1 MSCLTLNGN
10 LGGMQFRTKLLTLIC
25 VLSLLAA
32 LYVSVI
38 ASAQTQQK
46 PNGDSASPER
56 PLTPAERRGRALYF
70 RGETSSKKEVTAMIG
85 DVDVPAST
93 VNCAGCHG
101 RRGEGKT
108 EGGVTAGNL
117 TWNNLIKSYGHTHP
131 NGRKH
136 GPFTES
142 SFAMAVVR
150 GVDPSGNNLVVAMPR
165 YRLSIE
171 DMNDLIAYI
180 KRLEFDRDP
189 GLTAESIEVGV
200 PLPTSPA
207 LAETGQ
213 AIRGVITAY
222 FDELNAQGGIYNRK
236 IKLHFTES
244 SVADATA
251 GLRSMITQ
259 NQVFAFVGGLSA
271 GADKQIASLA
281 REEEIPFIGPATLL
295 PQIEQPP
302 NRYVFY
308 LLPGVGEQA
317 RALVNFADEQFELK
331 KQRSAILY
339 PSTELSSAAGE
350 AAFERAKAL
359 AANEVVKTAY
369 ANGSF
374 DANKLAQQLKTD
386 GTTAVF
392 IFGTGNEVESFLQA
406 ANALQWNPYVFSL
419 GVFASRELAT
429 SLPPSFTKRV
439 FLSFPTVPADVKQA
453 GHAEF
458 GALVDKYKLQTKH
471 AAAQFAALASAKI
484 FVEALKRAGADLSRE
499 QLITALESL
508 YDYDTGL
515 TPKLIFGPNR
525 RVGAAGAYVITID
538 SEKKEFVTASGWVVA
553 N

>member
-1 MSCLTLNGN
+1 
-10 LGGMQFRTKLLTLIC
+10 
-25 VLSLLAA
+25 
-32 LYVSVI
+32 
-38 ASAQTQQK
+38 
-46 PNGDSASPER
+46 
-56 PLTPAERRGRALYF
+56 
-70 RGETSSKKEVTAMIG
+70 MIG

-150 GVDPSGNNLVVAMPR
+150 GADPAGNNLVVAMPR

-171 DMNDLIAYI
+171 DMSDLISYI

-200 PLPTSPA
+200 PLPTSAA

-213 AIRGVITAY
+213 AIREVITAY

-236 IKLHFTES
+236 IKLHFTEPN
-244 SVADATA
+244 ATDATTS
-251 GLRSMITQ
+251 LRTMITQ
-259 NQVFAFVGGLSA
+259 NHVFAFVGGLSA
-271 GADKQIASLA
+271 GADKQIGALA

-295 PQIEQPP
+295 PQVEHPP

-308 LLPGVGEQA
+308 LLPGLSEQA
-317 RALVNFADEQFELK
+317 SALVNFADQQFGLK
-331 KQRSAILY
+331 KQRSAILF
-339 PSTELSSAAGE
+339 PTTELSSAPGE
-350 AAFERAKAL
+350 AAFERAKQ
-359 AANEVVKTAY
+359 AAATEVVKLPY
-369 ANGSF
+369 ASGSF

-392 IFGTGNEVESFLQA
+392 IFGAGNEVESFIQA
-406 ANALQWNPYVFSL
+406 ANALQWTPYVFSL
-419 GVFASRELAT
+419 GVFTSRDLAA
-429 SLPPSFTKRV
+429 SLPSSFTKKV
-439 FLSFPTVPADVKQA
+439 FLSFPTVPGDIKAD
-453 GHAEF
+453 GLAEY
-458 GALVDKYKLQTKH
+458 GALVEKHKLQKKH
-471 AAAQFAALASAKI
+471 TAAQLAALAAAKV

-538 SEKKEFVTASGWVVA
+538 SDTKEFVSASGWVGA

>member
-1 MSCLTLNGN
+1 M
-10 LGGMQFRTKLLTLIC
+10 
-25 VLSLLAA
+25 
-32 LYVSVI
+32 
-38 ASAQTQQK
+38 
-46 PNGDSASPER
+46 
-56 PLTPAERRGRALYF
+56 TPAERRGRALYF
-70 RGETSSKKEVTAMIG
+70 RGETSSKREVTAMIG

-150 GVDPSGNNLVVAMPR
+150 GVDPAGNNLVVAMPR
-165 YRLSIE
+165 YHLSIE

-189 GLTAESIEVGV
+189 GLTAESIDVGV

-213 AIRGVITAY
+213 AIQQVITAY
-222 FDELNAQGGIYNRK
+222 FDQLNAQGGIYNRK
-236 IKLHFTES
+236 IKLHFTDPGTG
-244 SVADATA
+244 DATA
-251 GLRSMITQ
+251 GLRATITQ
-259 NQVFAFVGGLSA
+259 NQIFAFVGGLSA
-271 GADKQIASLA
+271 GADKQIAALA
-281 REEEIPFIGPATLL
+281 REEEVPFIGPATLL
-295 PQIEQPP
+295 PQVEHPP
-302 NRYVFY
+302 NRYIFY
-308 LLPGVGEQA
+308 LLPGVREQA
-317 RALVNFADEQFELK
+317 SALVNFADQQFGLK
-331 KQRSAILY
+331 KQHAAIVF
-339 PSTELSSAAGE
+339 PTTELPSAAGE
-350 AAFERAKAL
+350 AAFERAKQATG
-359 AANEVVKTAY
+359 NEVTKAPY
-369 ANGSF
+369 ASESF
-374 DANKLAQQLKTD
+374 DVNKLAQQLKTD

-392 IFGTGNEVESFLQA
+392 IFGTANEIGSFLQA
-406 ANALQWNPYVFSL
+406 ANGLQWTPYVFSL
-419 GVFASRELAT
+419 GVLASKDLAN
-429 SLPPSFTKRV
+429 SLPASFSRKV
-439 FLSFPTVPADVKQA
+439 FLSFPTVPGDVKTL
-453 GHAEF
+453 GIAEY
-458 GALVDKYKLQTKH
+458 GTLMEKYKLQPKH
-471 AAAQFAALASAKI
+471 TAAQLAALAAAKV

-508 YDYDTGL
+508 YDYETEL

-538 SEKKEFVTASGWVVA
+538 SEKKEFVSASGWVGA

>member
-1 MSCLTLNGN
+1 MHSRTL
-10 LGGMQFRTKLLTLIC
+10 KLLTIFC
-25 VLSLLAA
+25 ALSLLAA
-32 LYVSVI
+32 LCVSEI
-38 ASAQTQQK
+38 ASGQTTTQQK
-46 PNGDSASPER
+46 PAANPPQEER
-56 PLTPAERRGRALYF
+56 PLTPAERRGRAFYF

-117 TWNNLIKSYGHTHP
+117 TWNNLIKPYGHMHP

-150 GVDPSGNNLVVAMPR
+150 GVDPAGNNLVVAMPR

-189 GLTAESIEVGV
+189 GLTAESIEIGV
-200 PLPTSPA
+200 PLPTSA
-207 LAETGQ
+207 GLAETGQ
-213 AIRGVITAY
+213 SIRQVLSAY
-222 FDELNAQGGIYNRK
+222 FDELNSQGGIYNRK
-236 IKLHFTES
+236 VKLHFTEPGA
-244 SVADATA
+244 ADPSA
-251 GLRSMITQ
+251 GLRAMITQ
-259 NQVFAFVGGLSA
+259 NQIFAFVAGLSA

-281 REEEIPFIGPATLL
+281 REEEIPFVGPATLL
-295 PQIEQPP
+295 PQVELPP

-308 LLPGVGEQA
+308 LLPGVSEQA
-317 RALVNFADEQFELK
+317 SALVNFANQQFELK
-331 KQRSAILY
+331 KQRTAILF
-339 PSTELSSAAGE
+339 PTTELSSAAGE
-350 AAFERAKAL
+350 VAFERAKQ
-359 AANEVVKTAY
+359 AAGDQVVKFTY
-369 ANGSF
+369 ANGAF

-392 IFGTGNEVESFLQA
+392 LFGSGNEVGSFIQA
-406 ANALQWNPYVFSL
+406 ANALQWSPYIFSL
-419 GVFASRELAT
+419 GVFASRDLAT
-429 SLPPSFTKRV
+429 SLPAPFTNKV
-439 FLSFPTVPADVKQA
+439 FLSFPTVPGDVKTD
-453 GHAEF
+453 GLAEYS
-458 GALVDKYKLQTKH
+458 ALAEKYKFQPKH
-471 AAAQFAALASAKI
+471 TAAQLAALAAAKV

-508 YDYDTGL
+508 YDYETSL

-525 RVGAAGAYVITID
+525 RVGAAGAYVVTVD
-538 SEKKEFVTASGWVVA
+538 SQKKEFVSASGWVPA

>member
-1 MSCLTLNGN
+1 
-10 LGGMQFRTKLLTLIC
+10 MQFRIIRLLTITC
-25 VLSLLAA
+25 ALSLLAA

-38 ASAQTQQK
+38 TSAQTQQK
-46 PNGDSASPER
+46 PNGDSPPQER

-70 RGETSSKKEVTAMIG
+70 RGETSSKREVMAMIG

-117 TWNNLIKSYGHTHP
+117 TWNNLIKPYGHTHP

-136 GPFTES
+136 GPFSES

-150 GVDPSGNNLVVAMPR
+150 GVDPANNNLVVAMPR

-171 DMNDLIAYI
+171 EMNDLIAYI

-200 PLPTSPA
+200 PLPTNPA

-213 AIRGVITAY
+213 AIRQVITAY

-236 IKLHFTES
+236 IKLHFTETG
-244 SVADATA
+244 ATDTTA
-251 GLRSMITQ
+251 GLRAMMAQS
-259 NQVFAFVGGLSA
+259 QVFAFVGGLSA
-271 GADKQIASLA
+271 GADKQISTLA

-295 PQIEQPP
+295 PQVEQPP

-308 LLPGVGEQA
+308 LLPGMGEQA
-317 RALVNFADEQFELK
+317 SALVNFADQQFGLK
-331 KQRSAILY
+331 KQRSAILF
-339 PSTELSSAAGE
+339 PTTELSSAAGE
-350 AAFERAKAL
+350 AAFERAKQ
-359 AANEVVKTAY
+359 AAATEVVKVPY
-369 ANGSF
+369 ASGSF

-392 IFGTGNEVESFLQA
+392 IFGTHNEVDTFIQA
-406 ANALQWNPYVFSL
+406 ANALQWTPYVFSL
-419 GVFASRELAT
+419 GVFTTGELAST
-429 SLPPSFTKRV
+429 LPASFSKKV
-439 FLSFPTVPADVKQA
+439 FLSFPTIPADVKA
-453 GHAEF
+453 NGIAEYT
-458 GALVDKYKLQTKH
+458 ALMEKHKLQKKH
-471 AAAQFAALASAKI
+471 TAAQLAALAAAKI

-508 YDYDTGL
+508 YDYETGF

-538 SEKKEFVTASGWVVA
+538 AEKKEFVSASGWVAA

>member
-1 MSCLTLNGN
+1 
-10 LGGMQFRTKLLTLIC
+10 MQFRTIRLLTIFC
-25 VLSLLAA
+25 ALSLLAA
-32 LYVSVI
+32 LYVSVNT
-38 ASAQTQQK
+38 SAQTQQK
-46 PNGDSASPER
+46 PNGESPSQER
-56 PLTPAERRGRALYF
+56 SLTPAERRGRAIYF
-70 RGETSSKKEVTAMIG
+70 RGETSSKREVTAMIG

-117 TWNNLIKSYGHTHP
+117 TWNNLIKPYGHTHP

-150 GVDPSGNNLVVAMPR
+150 GVDPAGNNLVVAMPR

-171 DMNDLIAYI
+171 EMNDLIAYI

-189 GLTAESIEVGV
+189 GLTAESIDVGV
-200 PLPTSPA
+200 PLPTNPA

-213 AIRGVITAY
+213 AIRQVITAY

-236 IKLHFTES
+236 IKLHFTETS
-244 SVADATA
+244 ATDTTA
-251 GLRSMITQ
+251 GLRAMITQ
-259 NQVFAFVGGLSA
+259 NPVFAFVGGLSA
-271 GADKQIASLA
+271 GADKQISTLA

-295 PQIEQPP
+295 PQVEQPP

-308 LLPGVGEQA
+308 LLPGMSEQA
-317 RALVNFADEQFELK
+317 SALVNFADQQFGLK
-331 KQRSAILY
+331 KQRSAILF
-339 PSTELSSAAGE
+339 PTTELSTVAGE
-350 AAFERAKAL
+350 AAFERAKQA
-359 AANEVVKTAY
+359 AANAVVKAPY
-369 ANGSF
+369 ASGSF

-392 IFGTGNEVESFLQA
+392 IFGTHSEVDTFIQA
-406 ANALQWNPYVFSL
+406 ANALQWTPYVFSL
-419 GVFASRELAT
+419 GVFTTGELAT
-429 SLPPSFTKRV
+429 SLPASFSKKV
-439 FLSFPTVPADVKQA
+439 FLSFPTVPGDVKA
-453 GHAEF
+453 DGVAEYT
-458 GALVDKYKLQTKH
+458 ALMEKHKLQRKH
-471 AAAQFAALASAKI
+471 TAAQLAALAAAKI

-499 QLITALESL
+499 QLITSLESL
-508 YDYDTGL
+508 YEYETGF

-538 SEKKEFVTASGWVVA
+538 AEKKQFVSASGWVAA